1 MKTLSISLAIT
12 IALAA
17 TGASST
23 WATTAVYGAY
33 DPRQQES
40 LWNTA
45 IELQAQG
52 RHEEAIPVLKR
63 ATHLSRISD
72 GLNAASQLPYVRA
85 EIQSYRALG
94 ELALADERHTY
105 LSRIEKQVLPS
116 GPEKIDA
123 LLRQAEWHQYALLED
138 IDEEEA
144 IQARM
149 GKAWNF
155 YRRALNESVATY
167 GESSAELLPALHGM
181 VRAQYLLAG
190 HQGVGGAMPG
200 NMRRE
205 RTSPSQSKAVFKRG
219 ISLLIAMQQ
228 LNRDRLVASREVQ
241 AEDLIRMGD
250 WAWWTGNRNFAFE
263 FYGDAIKLANG
274 EVINRGPAATAE
286 LAGEEDVKSALA
298 PTSDASEENAAEKE
312 IAATETESVAEEPVD
327 TLSDDSLT
335 ASETAKATQNE
346 PADSVAS
353 NPEALAN
360 TDSEAGAADT
370 TVSTS
375 DEASEQ
381 IAEAEAADGDSA
393 TEKFPTFRILETP
406 VPLPAIQGFDPVLK
420 VKTEPATE
428 ADLIVTFTVNA
439 NGKVDN
445 LERVQVPESAG
456 PRSPDRVLR
465 RLRRLRFRPVFEAGE
480 PIESEPITWV
490 FGPEHWA
497 SPYDSV
503 TETST

>member
-17 TGASST
+17 TGASAT
-23 WATTAVYGAY
+23 WANTVVYGAY

-45 IELQAQG
+45 IELQIQG

-123 LLRQAEWHQYALLED
+123 LLKQAEWHQYALLED

-274 EVINRGPAATAE
+274 EVLNRGPAATAE
-286 LAGEEDVKSALA
+286 LAGEEDVKNALA

-312 IAATETESVAEEPVD
+312 IAATESVAEEPVD
-327 TLSDDSLT
+327 TLSEDSL
-335 ASETAKATQNE
+335 ADSETAKATQNE

-360 TDSEAGAADT
+360 ADSEASVADT
-370 TVSTS
+370 TVSAN
-375 DEASEQ
+375 DEASQQ
-381 IAEAEAADGDSA
+381 IAEAEVADGDSA
-393 TEKFPTFRILETP
+393 TEKFPTFRILEAP
-406 VPLPAIQGFDPVLK
+406 VPLPAIEGFDPVLK

-503 TETST
+503 AETSI

>member
-1 MKTLSISLAIT
+1 MN
-12 IALAA
+12 
-17 TGASST
+17 
-23 WATTAVYGAY
+23 
-33 DPRQQES
+33 P
-40 LWNTA
+40 
-45 IELQAQG
+45 
-52 RHEEAIPVLKR
+52 
-63 ATHLSRISD
+63 
-72 GLNAASQLPYVRA
+72 SQL
-85 EIQSYRALG
+85 
-94 ELALADERHTY
+94 T
-105 LSRIEKQVLPS
+105 
-116 GPEKIDA
+116 
-123 LLRQAEWHQYALLED
+123 
-138 IDEEEA
+138 
-144 IQARM
+144 ARV
-149 GKAWNF
+149 
-155 YRRALNESVATY
+155 S
-167 GESSAELLPALHGM
+167 ELLPALHGM

-190 HQGVGGAMPG
+190 TKVSGVLCQAICA
-200 NMRRE
+200 
-205 RTSPSQSKAVFKRG
+205 RTPPQSVKAVFKRG

-250 WAWWTGNRNFAFE
+250 WAWWTGNRNFSFE

-274 EVINRGPAATAE
+274 EVLNRGPAANAE
-286 LAGEEDVKSALA
+286 LAGEEDIKNALA
-298 PTSDASEENAAEKE
+298 STDGAGERNAAEEEASVKE
-312 IAATETESVAEEPVD
+312 SAAAETVD
-327 TLSDDSLT
+327 TLSDDSLA
-335 ASETAKATQNE
+335 ASETTEATQNE

-360 TDSEAGAADT
+360 ADSEASVADT

-375 DEASEQ
+375 DEASQQ
-381 IAEAEAADGDSA
+381 IAGAEAAGGDSA
-393 TEKFPTFRILETP
+393 TEKFPTFRILEAP

-428 ADLIVTFTVNA
+428 ADLIVTFTVDA

-503 TETST
+503 AETST